1 MKKNRAS
8 VNKRLIFLLIF
19 FLLLSLI
26 IVVRLFYVQIIK
38 SKEYTKMA
46 LEQMTRSEEIIS
58 DRGYIYDRNG
68 KKLAVNMAA
77 STVYVNPQ
85 NYEGETLGYVAK
97 ELAPLVEIDEGR
109 LVTMFSKGKRVKV
122 KQWVDREVAMRIS
135 EKNLDGVELVEG
147 FRRFYPFAGLGSH
160 LLGFINVDGVGQYG
174 VEASYNKEL
183 SGTPGRLIKSS
194 DMYNRK
200 LPTKDSAVFDAD
212 DGLSAILTID
222 QGVQSFIEEESKK
235 ILNEF
240 QAEKVHIIVQEVETG
255 DILGMETYPS
265 FNPNDPT
272 SPITDMQAAKWD
284 TLSYEDVQNEW
295 YKNWRNPVV
304 SDMYEPGSTF
314 KLITTAIALEENTS
328 DPNKKYYCT
337 GYIRDIKNAPP
348 LKCVSYENPH
358 GDITL
363 NEALAKSC
371 NPSFV
376 YVNREIGRENF
387 VKYIKAF
394 GFGEKTDIDL
404 PGEGIGII
412 PTNPE
417 DISELSL
424 ATMSYGHGLAVT
436 PIQLINA
443 VSAIGNDGILMTP
456 RVVKEFVNSQGQRV
470 KSNEIAEKRQ
480 ILSEETSRIMLDM
493 MANVIEEGTGKR
505 AQSGIYRIGGKTGT
519 ANKVSES
526 GGYEPDQYVSSFVGL
541 APIDDPK
548 IAVLVIVDS
557 PKTESYGSIVAAP
570 SGKNIIEYTLNAMGV
585 EEDRILGPGEEAR
598 GLVKTPNL
606 RYKLIEQA
614 GEIIVNRGLKYTT
627 EYVNITDD
635 TIVIDQKPG
644 PGELI
649 EKGGIVE
656 VQVDLNNGEEKIL
669 PNFLGLTVEEAGEIL
684 SRWDIEYEVEEKED
698 IEGDKIIIE
707 TSPEFSN
714 TISPDEKVVLIL
726 GKVSELEDDNL
737 DDPGLVDGLLEVENT
752 ENREIENSEET
763 DNDSEND
770 DSN

>member
-8 VNKRLIFLLIF
+8 FSKRLIFLLIF
-19 FLLLSLI
+19 FLILSLI
-26 IVVRLFYVQIIK
+26 IIVRLFYVQIIK
-38 SKEYTKMA
+38 SKDYTKMA

-97 ELAPLVEIDEGR
+97 ELSPLVEIEESR
-109 LVTMFSKGKRVKV
+109 LVTMLSKGKRVKV

-147 FRRFYPFAGLGSH
+147 FRRFYPFAGSGSH
-160 LLGFINVDGVGQYG
+160 LLGFINVDGIGQYG

-183 SGTPGRLIKSS
+183 SGTPGKLIKSS

-222 QGVQSFIEEESKK
+222 QGVQSYIEEESKK

-240 QAEKVHIIVQEVETG
+240 NAEKVHIIVQEVETG

-265 FNPNDPT
+265 FNPNEPT
-272 SPITDMQAAKWD
+272 SPVTDMQAAKWD
-284 TLSYEDVQNEW
+284 TLSSEDVQNEW

-314 KLITTAIALEENTS
+314 KLITAAIALEENTS
-328 DPNKKYYCT
+328 NPNKKYYCT

-363 NEALAKSC
+363 SEALAKSC

-412 PTNPE
+412 PNDP
-417 DISELSL
+417 DQISELSL

-443 VSAIGNDGILMTP
+443 VSAIGNNGILMTP
-456 RVVKEFVNSQGQRV
+456 RVVKEFVNSQGQKV

-480 ILSEETSRIMLDM
+480 ILSEETSKTMLQM
-493 MANVIEEGTGKR
+493 MANVVEEGTGKR
-505 AQSGIYRIGGKTGT
+505 AQSSIYRIGGKTGT

-526 GGYEPDQYVSSFVGL
+526 GGYSPNQYVSSFVGL

-548 IAVLVIVDS
+548 IAVLVIVDT
-557 PKTESYGSIVAAP
+557 PKTETYGSIVAAP
-570 SGKNIIEYTLNAMGV
+570 AGKDIIEYTLNAMGV
-585 EEDRILGPGEEAR
+585 EEDRILGPGEEAK
-598 GLVKTPNL
+598 GLVRTPNL

-656 VQVDLNNGEEKIL
+656 IQVDLNNGEEKIL

-684 SRWDIEYEVEEKED
+684 SRWDIEYEVKENEG
-698 IEGDKIIIE
+698 IEGDKVIIE

-714 TISPDEKVVLIL
+714 TISSDEKVVLIL
-726 GKVSELEDDNL
+726 GEVTELEDDNL
-737 DDPGLVDGLLEVENT
+737 DDPGLVDGLLEIENT
-752 ENREIENSEET
+752 ENREIEEPEEVDSNSET
-763 DNDSEND
+763 NDSN
-770 DSN
+770 

>member
-222 QGVQSFIEEESKK
+222 QGVQSYIEEESKK

-436 PIQLINA
+436 PIQLINV